1 MRSTIPLLSLAS
13 LGLNILSVQ
22 SAAVPNAG
30 LARRAVE
37 PIARVYLPD
46 LQVKREAYEDG
57 VYPPDTKKRE
67 AKEDGAYP
75 PDSK

>member
-22 SAAVPNAG
+22 SAAVPNAD
-30 LARRAVE
+30 LARRAVD

-46 LQVKREAYEDG
+46 VQV
-57 VYPPDTKKRE
+57 KRE
-67 AKEDGAYP
+67 AKEDCAYP